1 MAKNQITK
9 NIKEVLRILRWWFGT
24 YALLKYSFSFLFL
37 YASRL
42 KYFLKKFLGS
52 GVSLTRARATHPK
65 ALYAYT
71 GFSTVLDAMSF
82 HVSGKALAKSAIFN
96 TVRRLISLSLRL
108 LSHMYC
114 TTYCCVCSGNAYVFS
129 IPSFTIC
136 CIRNSFSRNVSMVRS
151 M

>member
-1 MAKNQITK
+1 M
-9 NIKEVLRILRWWFGT
+9 
-24 YALLKYSFSFLFL
+24 
-37 YASRL
+37 
-42 KYFLKKFLGS
+42 KYFSEKVFGS

-65 ALYAYT
+65 ALYTYT

-114 TTYCCVCSGNAYVFS
+114 TTSACVSCGNAYEFS

-136 CIRNSFSRNVSMVRS
+136 CIRNSFSRRVSIVKS